1 MNLLPGGGGD
11 DGGGDGQSSTSN
23 GEAEVDMAVQ
33 QVHKSEEEKKHCS
46 WPLNYWLGN
55 VWSVIKTCFL
65 TNLLWLELLC

>member
-33 QVHKSEEEKKHCS
+33 QVHKSEEEKKT
-46 WPLNYWLGN
+46 L
-55 VWSVIKTCFL
+55 
-65 TNLLWLELLC
+65 